1 MVLLTPL
8 AEQYPSRT
16 ATSSAGTS
24 RLISVIRGEDVAMSD
39 LVWAQRAV
47 AAVIER
53 ATRAAAAEFIRMAA
67 ALAKR

>member
-1 MVLLTPL
+1 
-8 AEQYPSRT
+8 
-16 ATSSAGTS
+16 
-24 RLISVIRGEDVAMSD
+24 MSD